1 MTFTIPRAQASMK
14 PLITATIL
22 SLPLVA
28 WADIGTGTFSDGGL
42 RWARDHSPAALRK
55 LHVAKDQ
62 GNDSSPDVWAKFD
75 GQCGYRVKIET
86 TGIHTRGGGQDPRPY
101 DVATDITDDL
111 NRIFDTHNFTTG
123 HDYKWEKVRRFRMDR
138 HGTYGIRVEAKV
150 KSGGWK
156 TARHRDT
163 YSFRLME
170 DTNLYDPGSNHHYSL
185 TWQRVKLKFEEAMD
199 DEAYVH
205 YAYFDDMEANDG
217 SLTHMRIGKTGTWGQ
232 NGVWTHKVRLDACGG
247 YKQQTYYWE
256 TRSDRVTNF
265 DRVIHDA
272 IDHKFRRHSACQGK
286 GGWDATYVD
295 MRADGRAHITH
306 RCNGKRHD
314 GHFARGEATFSKADT
329 NFLLQKVQDTLDA
342 Q

>member
-1 MTFTIPRAQASMK
+1 MRLGGQASMK
-14 PLITATIL
+14 PLITAIIL

-42 RWARDHSPAALRK
+42 RWARDHSPAVLRK

-75 GQCGYRVKIET
+75 GPCGYRVKIEA
-86 TGIHTRGGGQDPRPY
+86 TGIHTNSGGQPPKRSDT
-101 DVATDITDDL
+101 ATDISRAV
-111 NRIFDTHNFTTG
+111 NRIFDAQLYDTHNW
-123 HDYKWEKVRRFRMDR
+123 KWSDVRRFRMDR
-138 HGTYGIRVEAKV
+138 KLQWGVSIEAKV

-156 TARHRDT
+156 SAHHWDM
-163 YSFRLME
+163 YSFLIE
-170 DTNLYDPGSNHHYSL
+170 DPNHQPVGGRHYYADEWARIKSA
-185 TWQRVKLKFEEAMD
+185 FDDAMRK
-199 DEAYVH
+199 EAYVH

-232 NGVWTHKVRLDACGG
+232 NGVWTHKVRLDACGA

-256 TRSDRVTNF
+256 TRSDRVTDF

-272 IDHKFRRHSACQGK
+272 IDDKFRRHSACHGK

-314 GHFARGEATFSKADT
+314 GHFARGERTLSANDT
-329 NFLLQKVQDTLDA
+329 QFLLDKVQAVLD
-342 Q
+342 